1 MIKLPLPSL
10 RWTRHGKEVHA
21 LIRKNK
27 PRTPTFGS
35 ADLKELQTRT
45 YRFKPSPMCCWG
57 LFQLDIN
64 GSMGSSLN
72 ASWQVSNNLDSSPR
86 GMYSFTCSFPH
97 IESTNQAW
105 LNIDKYWWTLRS
117 WYFQTTCE
125 LQSLPSIHLITSH
138 RCQATHGHGH
148 HSLSNVARAL
158 PWQGGYN
165 LVLKGS
171 PSDRV

>member
-1 MIKLPLPSL
+1 MPWSEKTNLGLPLWVRRFEGVTNKNLVGLNQVPCVAEACFSL
-10 RWTRHGKEVHA
+10 ILH
-21 LIRKNK
+21 
-27 PRTPTFGS
+27 
-35 ADLKELQTRT
+35 
-45 YRFKPSPMCCWG
+45 
-57 LFQLDIN
+57 

-72 ASWQVSNNLDSSPR
+72 ANWEVSNNSSR
-86 GMYSFTCSFPH
+86 GMLFCVFFPAH
-97 IESTNQAW
+97 VTKNQAW

-158 PWQGGYN
+158 PWQGGQDH
-165 LVLKGS
+165 VLKGS
-171 PSDRV
+171 PSDRL